1 MRFQPVINLKHPAA
15 DLLSGVI
22 VALVS
27 IPISMG
33 YAQIAGLPAV
43 YGLYGSLL
51 PILLF
56 GLLTSSPQFV
66 VGVDA
71 MPAVMVGSAFAGMG
85 LTLGSAEAVALV
97 PVITLCVGVWFLI
110 FWIFR
115 AGRVVK
121 YISTPVMGGFISG
134 IGATIILM
142 QVPKLFGGAP
152 GTGEL
157 FALLAHI
164 AAQAGAFHPLS
175 AALGFGTVIVILVSK
190 RLWPK
195 FPMPVVMMVLGVLL
209 TAVCHVD
216 RLGVALLPAVE
227 SGLPRLVIPDVGLL
241 AGRAQSI
248 VVLSLTIALVVM
260 AQTLLATNSYAQRYD
275 YPVDNRRELL
285 AYAVMELAA
294 CAAGC
299 CPVNGSVSRSG
310 MADQFGCRSQ
320 LMSVA
325 ASAVM
330 LLVLL
335 FGTPFLRFLPVPVL
349 TGIVAAALIGI
360 LEIKMARNLLRVNRR
375 EFFIFAAAFFGVL
388 VFGTVGGVVIGVVL
402 SFFAVVV
409 RAVVPPKAYLGMIP
423 GHEDFYNLE
432 RNRAAHPIAHT
443 VIYRFSGNL
452 FFANVGAFREDI
464 LAAVRPDTK
473 QVIVDGRGIANIDI
487 TAAERVLLL
496 EKSLR
501 ERGVHLYLTEHVGAV
516 NDQLRQYGAE
526 ALLERGVVRRTIPLA
541 LEACGLQ
548 PPYPLDCGDE
558 ACPVPQADEGQYAEF
573 EWLYGADAEEKLS
586 HMADTIA
593 QEIAAEPETA
603 IELAEAHAGF
613 GLPGLFDED
622 ALFDHI
628 EMRLEQMELSPE
640 KLAAL
645 EARIER
651 SREKLEEH
659 LRTLDPEIV
668 ASLQRHRERMKTRHP
683 EHFQRLEELKRKAK
697 NTKSGE

>member
-1 MRFQPVINLKHPAA
+1 MRFTPVINFKHPAP

-56 GLLTSSPQFV
+56 GLVTSSPQFV

-71 MPAVMVGSAFAGMG
+71 MPAVMVGAALSSMG
-85 LTLGSAEAVALV
+85 LVLGGEEATALV
-97 PVITLCVGVWFLI
+97 PVVTLCVGVWFLV
-110 FWIFR
+110 FWLFR

-134 IGATIILM
+134 VGATIILM
-142 QVPKLFGGAP
+142 QVPKLFGGSA

-157 FALLAHI
+157 VPLLRHI
-164 AAQAGAFHPLS
+164 AAELPNFHPLS
-175 AALGFGTVIVILVSK
+175 ALLGFGTVVIILVSK
-190 RLWPK
+190 RLWPR
-195 FPMPVVMMVLGVLL
+195 FPMPVVLMALGVVL
-209 TAVCHVD
+209 TAVFHID
-216 RLGVALLPAVE
+216 RLGVKLLPAVPR
-227 SGLPRLVIPDVGLL
+227 GLPRFSIPDVTLL
-241 AGRAQSI
+241 AGRVQSI
-248 VVLSLTIALVVM
+248 AVLSLTIALVVM

-275 YPVDNRRELL
+275 DPVDNRRELL

-294 CAAGC
+294 CTTGC

-310 MADQFGCRSQ
+310 MADQFGCKSQ
-320 LMSVA
+320 LMSVTA
-325 ASAVM
+325 AAVM

-335 FGTPFLRFLPVPVL
+335 FFTPMLSLLPVPVL

-360 LEIKMARNLLRVNRR
+360 LEIKMARSLLRANRR
-375 EFFIFAAAFFGVL
+375 EFYIFLAAFFGVL
-388 VFGTVGGVVIGVVL
+388 LFGTMGGVLIGVLL

-409 RAVVPPKAYLGMIP
+409 RAVVPPKGYLGMIP

-432 RNRAAHPIAHT
+432 RNRAAHPIEHT
-443 VIYRFSGNL
+443 VIYRFSGNV
-452 FFANVGAFREDI
+452 FFANVGAFQSDI
-464 LAAVRPDTK
+464 LAAVQPDTK

-487 TAAERVLLL
+487 TAAERVLQL
-496 EKSLR
+496 ERSLR
-501 ERGVHLYLTEHVGAV
+501 ARGVRLYLTEHVGAV
-516 NDQLRQYGAE
+516 NDQLRRYGAE
-526 ALLERGVVRRTIPLA
+526 ELLENGAVRRTIRLA
-541 LEACGLQ
+541 LESSGLT
-548 PPYPLDCGDE
+548 PPYPLDCGE
-558 ACPVPQADEGQYAEF
+558 TACVVPPADEERFAEF

-586 HMADTIA
+586 EMADAIA

-628 EMRLEQMELSPE
+628 EMRLEQMQLDPE
-640 KLAAL
+640 TLAAL
-645 EARIER
+645 EARIEH
-651 SREKLEEH
+651 SRAALEQH
-659 LRTLDPEIV
+659 FGQIDPEILAAV
-668 ASLQRHRERMKTRHP
+668 RRHRERMKERHP
-683 EHFQRLEELKRKAK
+683 EQYRKLEEFREKLK
-697 NTKSGE
+697 KSGE

>member
-1 MRFQPVINLKHPAA
+1 MRFTPVINFKNPAP
-15 DLLSGVI
+15 DILSGVI

-56 GLLTSSPQFV
+56 GLVTSSPQFV

-71 MPAVMVGSAFAGMG
+71 MPAVMVGASLSSMG
-85 LTLGSAEAVALV
+85 LVLGGEEAVALV
-97 PVITLCVGVWFLI
+97 PVVTLCVGLWFLV
-110 FWIFR
+110 FWLFR

-134 IGATIILM
+134 VGATIILM
-142 QVPKLFGGAP
+142 QVPKLFGGSA

-157 FALLAHI
+157 LPLLRHI
-164 AAQAGAFHPLS
+164 AAELPDFHPLS
-175 AALGFGTVIVILVSK
+175 ALLGFGTMVVILVSK
-190 RLWPK
+190 KLWPK
-195 FPMPVVMMVLGVLL
+195 FPMPVVLMAVGVVL
-209 TAVCHVD
+209 TAAIHID
-216 RLGVALLPAVE
+216 RLGVKLLPAVPR
-227 SGLPRLVIPDVGLL
+227 GLPRFSVPDVTLL
-241 AGRAQSI
+241 AGRVQPIA
-248 VVLSLTIALVVM
+248 VLSLTIALVVM
-260 AQTLLATNSYAQRYD
+260 AQTLLAANSYAQRYD

-294 CAAGC
+294 CTTGC

-310 MADQFGCRSQ
+310 MADQFGCKSQ
-320 LMSVA
+320 LMSLTA
-325 ASAVM
+325 AAVM

-335 FGTPFLRFLPVPVL
+335 FFTPLLSLLPVPVL
-349 TGIVAAALIGI
+349 TGIVVAALIGI
-360 LEIKMARNLLRVNRR
+360 LEIKMARSLLRANRR
-375 EFFIFAAAFFGVL
+375 EFYIFLAAFFGVL
-388 VFGTVGGVVIGVVL
+388 LFGTMGGVLIGVLL

-432 RNRAAHPIAHT
+432 RNRAAHPIEHT
-443 VIYRFSGNL
+443 VIYRFSGNV
-452 FFANVGAFREDI
+452 FFANVGAFQADI
-464 LAAVRPDTK
+464 LSAVQPDTK
-473 QVIVDGRGIANIDI
+473 QVVVDGRGIANIDI
-487 TAAERVLLL
+487 TAAERVLQL

-501 ERGVHLYLTEHVGAV
+501 ARGVRLYLTEHVGAV
-516 NDQLRQYGAE
+516 NDQLRRYGAE
-526 ALLERGVVRRTIPLA
+526 ELLRNGAVRRTIRLA
-541 LEACGLQ
+541 LESAGLT
-548 PPYPLDCGDE
+548 PPYPLDCGE
-558 ACPVPQADEGQYAEF
+558 TACPVPPADEGQFAEF

-586 HMADTIA
+586 EMADAIA
-593 QEIAAEPETA
+593 HEIAADPETA

-628 EMRLEQMELSPE
+628 EMRLEQMHLDPE

-651 SREKLEEH
+651 SRAALEQH
-659 LRTLDPEIV
+659 FDRLDPEIL
-668 ASLQRHRERMKTRHP
+668 AAIRKHRERMRQRHP
-683 EHFQRLEELKRKAK
+683 EHFQRVESLRKKIINEE
-697 NTKSGE
+697 

>member
-1 MRFQPVINLKHPAA
+1 MRFTPVINFKNPAS
-15 DLLSGVI
+15 DILSGVI

-56 GLLTSSPQFV
+56 GLVTSSPQFV

-71 MPAVMVGSAFAGMG
+71 MPAVMVGASLSSMG
-85 LTLGSAEAVALV
+85 LVLGGAEATALV
-97 PVITLCVGVWFLI
+97 PVVTLCVGVWFLV
-110 FWIFR
+110 FWLFR

-134 IGATIILM
+134 VGATIILM
-142 QVPKLFGGAP
+142 QVPKLFGAAA

-157 FALLAHI
+157 IPLLRHL
-164 AAQAGAFHPLS
+164 AAELPS
-175 AALGFGTVIVILVSK
+175 FGTVVIILVSK

-195 FPMPVVMMVLGVLL
+195 FPMPVVLMALGVLL
-209 TAVCHVD
+209 TAALHID
-216 RLGVALLPAVE
+216 RLGVKLLPAVPR
-227 SGLPRLVIPDVGLL
+227 GLPQFSVPDITLL
-241 AGRAQSI
+241 AGRVQSI
-248 VVLSLTIALVVM
+248 AVLSLTIALVVM

-294 CAAGC
+294 CTTGC

-310 MADQFGCRSQ
+310 MADQFGCKSQ
-320 LMSVA
+320 LMSVTA
-325 ASAVM
+325 AAVM

-335 FGTPFLRFLPVPVL
+335 FFTPLLSLLPVPVL
-349 TGIVAAALIGI
+349 TGIVIAALIGI
-360 LEIKMARNLLRVNRR
+360 LEIKMARSLLRANRR
-375 EFFIFAAAFFGVL
+375 EFYIFLAAFFGVL
-388 VFGTVGGVVIGVVL
+388 LFGTMGGVLIGVLL

-432 RNRAAHPIAHT
+432 RNRAAHPIEHT
-443 VIYRFSGNL
+443 VIYRFSGNV
-452 FFANVGAFREDI
+452 FFANVGAFQEDI
-464 LAAVRPDTK
+464 LAAVQPDTK

-487 TAAERVLLL
+487 TAAERVLQL
-496 EKSLR
+496 ERSLR
-501 ERGVHLYLTEHVGAV
+501 ARGVRLYLTEHVGAV
-516 NDQLRQYGAE
+516 NDQLRRYGAE
-526 ALLERGVVRRTIPLA
+526 ELLENGAVRRTIRLA
-541 LEACGLQ
+541 LESSGLT
-548 PPYPLDCGDE
+548 PPYPLDCGE
-558 ACPVPQADEGQYAEF
+558 TACPVPAADEGQFAEF

-586 HMADTIA
+586 QMADAIA

-603 IELAEAHAGF
+603 LELAEAHAGF

-628 EMRLEQMELSPE
+628 EMRLEQMQLDPE
-640 KLAAL
+640 TLAAL

-651 SREKLEEH
+651 SRAALEQH
-659 LRTLDPEIV
+659 FGQLNPEIL
-668 ASLQRHRERMKTRHP
+668 AAIRRHRERMKARHP
-683 EHFQRLEELKRKAK
+683 EEYRKLEELREKLKQ
-697 NTKSGE
+697 

>member
-1 MRFQPVINLKHPAA
+1 MRFTPVINFKTPTS
-15 DLLSGVI
+15 DILSGVI

-56 GLLTSSPQFV
+56 GLVTSSPQFV

-71 MPAVMVGSAFAGMG
+71 MPAVMVGASLSSMG
-85 LTLGSAEAVALV
+85 LVLGGAEATALV
-97 PVITLCVGVWFLI
+97 PVVTLCVGLWFLV
-110 FWIFR
+110 FWLFR

-134 IGATIILM
+134 VGATIILM
-142 QVPKLFGGAP
+142 QVPKLFGAAA

-157 FALLAHI
+157 IPLLRHL
-164 AAQAGAFHPLS
+164 AAELPSFHPLS
-175 AALGFGTVIVILVSK
+175 ALLGFGTVVIILVSK

-195 FPMPVVMMVLGVLL
+195 FPMPVVLMALGVLL
-209 TAVCHVD
+209 TAACHID
-216 RLGVALLPAVE
+216 RLGVKLLPAVPR
-227 SGLPRLVIPDVGLL
+227 GLPHFSIPDVGLL
-241 AGRAQSI
+241 SGRVQSI
-248 VVLSLTIALVVM
+248 AVLSLTIALVVM

-294 CAAGC
+294 CTTGC

-310 MADQFGCRSQ
+310 MADQFGCKSQ
-320 LMSVA
+320 LMSVTA
-325 ASAVM
+325 AAVM

-335 FGTPFLRFLPVPVL
+335 FFTPLLSLLPVPVL
-349 TGIVAAALIGI
+349 TGIVIAALIGI
-360 LEIKMARNLLRVNRR
+360 LEIIMARSLLRANRR
-375 EFFIFAAAFFGVL
+375 EFYIFLAAFFGVL
-388 VFGTVGGVVIGVVL
+388 LFGTMGGVLIGVLL

-432 RNRAAHPIAHT
+432 R
-443 VIYRFSGNL
+443 
-452 FFANVGAFREDI
+452 VGAFQEDI
-464 LAAVRPDTK
+464 LAAVQPDTK

-487 TAAERVLLL
+487 TAAERVLQL
-496 EKSLR
+496 ERSLR
-501 ERGVHLYLTEHVGAV
+501 ARGVRLYLTEHVGAV
-516 NDQLRQYGAE
+516 NDQLRRYGAE
-526 ALLERGVVRRTIPLA
+526 ELLENGAVRRTIRLA
-541 LEACGLQ
+541 LESSGLT
-548 PPYPLDCGDE
+548 PPYPLDCGE
-558 ACPVPQADEGQYAEF
+558 TACPVPAADEGQFAEF

-586 HMADTIA
+586 QMADAIA

-603 IELAEAHAGF
+603 LELAEAHAGF

-628 EMRLEQMELSPE
+628 EMRLEQMQLDPE
-640 KLAAL
+640 TLAAL

-651 SREKLEEH
+651 SRAALEQH
-659 LRTLDPEIV
+659 FCQLNPEIL
-668 ASLQRHRERMKTRHP
+668 AAIRRHRERMRQRHP
-683 EHFQRLEELKRKAK
+683 EEYRKLEALREKLK
-697 NTKSGE
+697 KSGE